1 MYMLQLCAILFALE
15 LDYGGNR
22 FKKYSIIKKVVI
34 CLEIIK
40 ISKLY

>member
-1 MYMLQLCAILFALE
+1 MYMLQLCAILFTLE

-22 FKKYSIIKKVVI
+22 FKKIFNNKKVVI